1 VDVKVLHTADVHL
14 GVKMHRLGPE
24 KAELQRKQ
32 IKDTFA
38 AIVARVISEK
48 YQLLLI
54 AGDLF
59 DSNSPS
65 YETILFVKNQ
75 LAALDAAGVYCVIA
89 PGTHDC
95 LSRDSIYLK
104 EHFAAGLSHIYV
116 FNDLSVMQY
125 RIDELGV
132 TVWAKANTANASEHS
147 PIFKLPEK
155 KKNNIDILLA
165 HGSFQIEG
173 KSSKNDYP
181 ITADDVLVS
190 NMDYVAL
197 GHWHGAANYSKG
209 NTVAWYSGS
218 PEVVSLESK
227 GGLGQGYVLS
237 LSFLKG
243 SLDDVVPVKVGK
255 RSTREVVVEV
265 GGMNDAAEVM
275 AAIQRAADAD
285 VICFVTLKGI
295 ASPAL
300 FIDTEGI
307 AQALWDSFYFLH
319 ITNETAQEASLHPEL
334 YPEQTVM
341 NQFLSVAKKRIDS
354 SANEE
359 DKQIAERAVSIGM
372 ALLQK
377 KDIL

>member
-1 VDVKVLHTADVHL
+1 METKVLHTADIHL
-14 GVKMHRLGPE
+14 GVKMYKLGPE

-32 IKDTFA
+32 IRDTFA
-38 AIVARVISEK
+38 AIVARAIDER
-48 YQLLLI
+48 YQVFLI

-75 LAALDAAGVYCVIA
+75 LAALDAAGIHCIIA

-104 EHFAAGLSHIYV
+104 EHFAAGMTHVYV
-116 FNDLSVMQY
+116 FNDPAITKY
-125 RIDELGV
+125 HIDEFNI
-132 TVWAKANTANASEHS
+132 TVWAKPNTANTSDHS
-147 PIFKLPEK
+147 PIFKLPEQ
-155 KKNNIDILLA
+155 KKNSIDILLA

-190 NMDYVAL
+190 NMDYIAL
-197 GHWHGAANYSKG
+197 GHWHGAANYSQG

-218 PEVVSLESK
+218 PEVVALESK

-237 LSFLKG
+237 LSFENGK
-243 SLDDVVPVKVGK
+243 LDEVAPVKVGK
-255 RSTREVVVEV
+255 RSVREITVEV
-265 GGMNDAAEVM
+265 DGMNDAAEIM
-275 AAIQRAADAD
+275 AAIQKAADKD

-295 ASPAL
+295 ASSKL

-307 AQALWDSFYFLH
+307 EQALADSFFLLRL
-319 ITNETAQEASLHPEL
+319 INETVQEASLHPEL
-334 YPEQTVM
+334 YPEQTVVS
-341 NQFLSVAKKRIDS
+341 QFLAVAGKRLSASASEEEKKIV
-354 SANEE
+354 
-359 DKQIAERAVSIGM
+359 ERAVNIGM